1 MINHMTLEELA
12 EAANSLL
19 DSSETETKNQDGR
32 LSENVSPRRIRD
44 YITKGLLDKPFKSGR
59 NTYYSAHH
67 LNQLVELRTLQSSGI
82 SEKYIRSNTY
92 IQNNE
97 KPDVS
102 IGASL
107 FSASS
112 ISGASGCAS
121 NSLSNDDSLQNQA
134 MAALLSMKPE
144 SLLESNARGLVK
156 TSRIEA
162 PVLNKVT
169 LQSKTWVEY
178 QLDKEGKVFLKL
190 DPNSLPSEKKEILQA
205 FKNILNI

>member
-19 DSSETETKNQDGR
+19 DSSETKNQDGR

-82 SEKYIRSNTY
+82 SEKYIRSNSY
-92 IQNNE
+92 IQNNDTSE
-97 KPDVS
+97 VA

-107 FSASS
+107 FSANS
-112 ISGASGCAS
+112 ISGASGCAY
-121 NSLSNDDSLQNQA
+121 NSTSNDDSLQNQA
-134 MAALLSMKPE
+134 MAALLSMKP
-144 SLLESNARGLVK
+144 SVLESNVQGTMRS
-156 TSRIEA
+156 SRIEA
-162 PVLNKVT
+162 PVLSKVA

-190 DPNSLPSEKKEILQA
+190 DPNSLPSEKEEILKA

>member
-1 MINHMTLEELA
+1 MIGHMTLDELA
-12 EAANSLL
+12 DAANDLL
-19 DSSETETKNQDGR
+19 NSSETKNQDGR

-59 NTYYSAHH
+59 NTYYSVHH
-67 LNQLVELRTLQSSGI
+67 LKQLVELRELQSKGI
-82 SEKYIRSNTY
+82 SEKYIRSNSY
-92 IQNNE
+92 IQTDE
-97 KPDVS
+97 KPELS
-102 IGASL
+102 IASSL

-112 ISGASGCAS
+112 ISGASGCAHANNVS
-121 NSLSNDDSLQNQA
+121 DDSLQSQA
-134 MAALLSMKPE
+134 MAMLLSMKAEP
-144 SLLESNARGLVK
+144 LLESRFQGATR

-162 PVLNKVT
+162 PMLSKVV

-190 DPNSLPSEKKEILQA
+190 DPNSLPSEKEEILKA